1 LVSLIRTKF
10 LTHSFDELFTLLW
23 EMEDKLDM
31 WKEKN
36 TNCTWDVEVLIGEYE
51 YIIIVTVDNE
61 DNN

>member
-1 LVSLIRTKF
+1 MIRTKF

>member
-1 LVSLIRTKF
+1 MVSLIRTKF

-36 TNCTWDVEVLIGEYE
+36 TNCTWDVEVLMGEYE

>member
-1 LVSLIRTKF
+1 
-10 LTHSFDELFTLLW
+10 
-23 EMEDKLDM
+23 MEDKLDM